1 MAKTLE
7 EHYGYLS
14 DRVKMKRYQ
23 AAIERVVGPE
33 TVVLDL
39 GCGSGPLGLIALR
52 AGARKVLF
60 VEQDPIIEAARRT
73 TADAGLA
80 DRAEFIQGNSFELSL
95 KDRVD
100 VVVCDHIGYFGFDYG
115 VLVLLADARQR
126 FLQPDGIIV
135 PTGIDLRLAPVE
147 SEICRQ
153 LVAQWL
159 DGSVPGEFDWL
170 ADCAA
175 NTLHPVKL
183 GEDDLLADAAALAT
197 LQLGDEAPP
206 YLSWSAEFRCSRD
219 GVLDGLVGWF
229 DCRLVDDIRMTNSP
243 LSGEPLRRPQ
253 AYLPLKEP
261 VTVSEGDRIRA
272 KVMARHLDNVI
283 AWVVEMPESNTRFD
297 QSTFNGLL
305 LDQEALTRAHPD
317 RIARLNERGRAR
329 QIVLSYCDG
338 KGSVAEVEAL
348 VRREHPD
355 LFPSASATSSFIR
368 QVLAWDT
375 SE

>member
-7 EHYGYLS
+7 EHYGYLA
-14 DRVKMKRYQ
+14 DHVKLERYQ
-23 AAIERVVGPE
+23 AAIERVVGAE

-39 GCGSGPLGLIALR
+39 GCGSGPLGLMALR
-52 AGARKVLF
+52 AGARRVLF
-60 VEQDPIIEAARRT
+60 VEQDPIIEVARRT
-73 TADAGLA
+73 ITDAGFA
-80 DRAEFIQGNSFELSL
+80 DRAEFIQRNSFELSL
-95 KDRVD
+95 KDPVD

-115 VLVLLADARQR
+115 VLALLADARQR

-135 PTGIDLRLAPVE
+135 PAGMGLRLAPVE
-147 SEICRQ
+147 SENCRQ
-153 LVAQWL
+153 LVAQWH
-159 DGSVPGEFDWL
+159 DGSVPEEFDWL
-170 ADCAA
+170 AGCAA

-183 GEDDLLADAAALAT
+183 GEDELLADAAALAT

-206 YLSWSAEFRCSRD
+206 YLSWSAEFRCRRD
-219 GVLDGLVGWF
+219 GMLDGLVGWF
-229 DCRLVDDIRMTNSP
+229 DCRLVDVIRMTNSP
-243 LSGEPLRRPQ
+243 LSGESLNRPQ

-261 VTVSEGDRIRA
+261 VTVSEGDRIGA
-272 KVMARHLDNVI
+272 AVMARHLDGVI
-283 AWVVEMPESNTRFD
+283 AWVVELPESNTRFAH
-297 QSTFNGLL
+297 STFNGLL

-317 RIARLNERGRAR
+317 RIALLNERGRAR

-338 KGSVAEVEAL
+338 KRSVAEVEAL
-348 VRREHPD
+348 VRREQPD